1 MGSMRRQNGLSMI
14 GFLFVAAVMLAVVII
29 GFRVMPAYIEWYSV
43 QGALK
48 QVMTETR
55 DLQNSAEIRK
65 AFQKRADAGY
75 IESVRG
81 NDIELKKVGNEYVAS
96 VEWTRKLPLVYNVSL
111 LIEFEAQ
118 ASR

>member
-1 MGSMRRQNGLSMI
+1 MGSVRRQNGLSMI
-14 GFLFVAAVMLAVVII
+14 GFLFVAVVLLAVVIV

-48 QVMTETR
+48 QVMNDTQDFR
-55 DLQNSAEIRK
+55 NQAEIRK
-65 AFQKRADAGY
+65 AFQRRADAGY

-81 NDIELKKVGNEYVAS
+81 SDVDVKKVDNEYVAS

-111 LIEFEAQ
+111 LIEFEAR